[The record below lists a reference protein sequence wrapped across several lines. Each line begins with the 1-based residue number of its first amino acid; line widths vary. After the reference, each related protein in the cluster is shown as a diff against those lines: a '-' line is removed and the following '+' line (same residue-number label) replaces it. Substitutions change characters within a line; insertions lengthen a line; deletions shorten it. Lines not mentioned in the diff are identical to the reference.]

1 MKLTKAEMDLL
12 VPAWE
17 SRLSRLGD
25 AYLAEVK
32 EAMKVTFI
40 PFIQRQL
47 EIFDHE
53 GGFSSLS
60 SFAMQGSDSLGQP
73 SSHTV
78 THEASIEEETA
89 ETTTDLS
96 SHSTNGRLTDAE
108 IASSDPWLDEKIPT
122 TPLRSPLGALSVDGL
137 SLVTNLTEGMNG
149 GFFEEAMAGTAS

>member
-12 VPAWE
+12 VPTWE

-40 PFIQRQL
+40 PFIQSQL
-47 EIFDHE
+47 EIFDPE
-53 GGFSSLS
+53 GCLSSLS
-60 SFAMQGSDSLGQP
+60 SFAMQGSNSLVQP

-78 THEASIEEETA
+78 THETSVEEET
-89 ETTTDLS
+89 LN
-96 SHSTNGRLTDAE
+96 SHSANRRLTDAE
-108 IASSDPWLDEKIPT
+108 AVSSDLWLDERVPT
-122 TPLRSPLGALSVDGL
+122 TPLQSSLGAPSVDGL
-137 SLVTNLTEGMNG
+137 SLGTNLAEGMDG